1 MGTFI
6 CRALVRADATG
17 AKVPAEIW
25 QQVPGT
31 RPEKGAII
39 LNYKYAPK
47 VDKDVIK
54 LG

>member
-17 AKVPAEIW
+17 AWAPTEIW

-31 RPEKGAII
+31 RPEKGAMI

-47 VDKDVIK
+47 LDNYVIK